1 MSRVYQLTSFI
12 FALFVFNSCLQSDKS
27 VQIENPLIAKVHA
40 YELRQSDVDMVL
52 SQNMSP
58 ADSNSVANA
67 FIENWIRNQ
76 LWNHEAEKQVQDDY
90 RISQL
95 VDSYRT
101 SLLAIEYESQVL
113 KEKLDSS
120 ITQQAYAETYEQYKT
135 QFVLDEQLLQG
146 WFAKI
151 PKSANNQT
159 AFYREWKQS
168 DVEAVRSYCESQSG
182 DCLLSDHRWRDRSDI
197 LKIIPKR
204 FINSDQIKKLSNYK
218 KSDNQFNY
226 YLKYSAYVDK
236 NEVAPLEYIKDEL
249 KRVILHARKEKI
261 IADLTEEMYE
271 DKIQSNHI
279 QVFTSP
285 DK

>member
-1 MSRVYQLTSFI
+1 MSRVFQLTI
-12 FALFVFNSCLQSDKS
+12 ILVIMFVLNSCQQSGKS

-40 YELRQSDVDMVL
+40 YELRQSDLDMVL

-76 LWNHEAEKQVQDDY
+76 LWNHEAEKQIRDDN

-101 SLLAIEYESQVL
+101 SLLAIEYESQIL
-113 KEKLDSS
+113 KETLDSS
-120 ITQQAYAETYEQYKT
+120 ITQQIYAETYEQYKT

-151 PKSANNQT
+151 PKSASNQT
-159 AFYREWKQS
+159 AFYKAWKQS
-168 DVEAVRSYCESQSG
+168 DIEAVKSYCESQSG
-182 DCLLSDHRWRDRSDI
+182 DCMLSDQRWHERADI
-197 LKIIPKR
+197 EKLVPQR
-204 FINSDQIKKLSNYK
+204 FISSDQIKKLSNYK
-218 KSDNQFNY
+218 KSDKQFNY

-236 NEVAPLEYIKDEL
+236 NEVAPLDYIKDEL